1 MVVLQLSPDQT
12 MPGARRT
19 RQIACLSIGHITESV
34 AIDKDT
40 IYAIP
45 LGKMLSLID
54 DHARLKDPEPP
65 GYPPTSIDFLMSFG
79 HSECCTT
86 FSTR

>member
-1 MVVLQLSPDQT
+1 

-54 DHARLKDPEPP
+54 DHVRLNEPP
-65 GYPPTSIDFLMSFG
+65 GYPPTSIDFLMSFR
-79 HSECCTT
+79 HSECCSTV
-86 FSTR
+86 STR